1 MSLICFK
8 LNAKGISQLLAGC
21 LSLLSYQSLRAI
33 EVSDD
38 DNKLVNLATPANKII
53 SLAPSLTELLYAA
66 GAGDKLVGVVEYSD
80 FPEAA
85 KSLPIIGRFDMLDIE
100 RILELS
106 PDLVVAWQS
115 GNPRASIGR
124 LQELGLTVYV
134 AEPDQLNS
142 IPNHIEKLALL
153 AGTESVANRAAR
165 DFREKLQKLRAE
177 YSAKAP
183 VSTFYQVWDSPLIT
197 AGGSEL
203 INDII
208 KLCGGE
214 NIFADISQVAPK
226 VSEEAVLVRNP
237 TVIVASGMDIQRP
250 EWLDNWKRW
259 PSLTATKLDNLHFI
273 PPELLQRHTPR
284 ALQGAELMC
293 RYIDQARV
301 SPSK

>member
-1 MSLICFK
+1 MNLTCFK
-8 LNAKGISQLLAGC
+8 LNITGKIQLFAGC
-21 LSLLSYQSLRAI
+21 LSLLICQSLVAV
-33 EVSDD
+33 EVIDD
-38 DNKLVNLATPANKII
+38 DNKLVSLATPANKII

-115 GNPRASIGR
+115 GNPRASVTR
-124 LQELGLTVYV
+124 LQKLGLTVYV

-153 AGTESVANRAAR
+153 ADTESVANLAVK

-177 YSAKAP
+177 YSSKTP
-183 VSTFYQVWDSPLIT
+183 VSTFYQVWNSPLIT
-197 AGGSEL
+197 AGGREL

-214 NIFADISQVAPK
+214 NIFSDISQIAPK
-226 VSEEAVLVRNP
+226 VSEEAVLARNP

-259 PSLTATKLDNLHFI
+259 PSLTATKLDNLFFI

-284 ALQGAELMC
+284 ALQGAKLMC

-301 SPSK
+301 PSSK